1 AAINLME
8 AQAVFDGEEHRVHV
22 RIAEHEGAI
31 YLDLCNSS
39 WQVVQITRDG
49 WLVTD
54 DAPVRFR
61 RSKSMLAL
69 PAPAPGGSVD
79 LLRAFLNVDHI
90 TWILVIA
97 WLVAAFRPR
106 GPYPVLSLFA
116 EQGSGKSTI
125 SRLLRDL
132 VDPNL
137 APLLAE
143 PEDAHS
149 LMIAANNS
157 WCLAYDNLSHIAS
170 WLSDALCRLSTG
182 GGFGTRELYTDQD
195 EIIFESQ
202 RPVLLTSIEEVA
214 ERSDLLDRCLIV
226 SLGQITD
233 DKRRAE
239 AELLSAFE
247 QVRPRILGA
256 LLHAVSVAL
265 RRLPEIKLSNLP
277 RMADFAVWVTAAEPG
292 LGWDEGTFSAAYQG
306 NRDSANEI
314 ALEASVVARPL
325 LELLETEGGWTGPAG
340 E

>member
-1 AAINLME
+1 LECKITSLAAEADKQAHVTGSTGSREKVNDATLAADMAAVWELWHTPGKDGYATIEVNGHNEHWPIRGQTFKRFVSKRFFEENARAITSEALSAAINLME

-116 EQGSGKSTI
+116 EQGSGKITS
-125 SRLLRDL
+125 SAYVREPCVPDL
-132 VDPNL
+132 P
-137 APLLAE
+137 
-143 PEDAHS
+143 H
-149 LMIAANNS
+149 
-157 WCLAYDNLSHIAS
+157 
-170 WLSDALCRLSTG
+170 
-182 GGFGTRELYTDQD
+182 
-195 EIIFESQ
+195 
-202 RPVLLTSIEEVA
+202 
-214 ERSDLLDRCLIV
+214 
-226 SLGQITD
+226 
-233 DKRRAE
+233 
-239 AELLSAFE
+239 
-247 QVRPRILGA
+247 
-256 LLHAVSVAL
+256 
-265 RRLPEIKLSNLP
+265 
-277 RMADFAVWVTAAEPG
+277 
-292 LGWDEGTFSAAYQG
+292 
-306 NRDSANEI
+306 
-314 ALEASVVARPL
+314 
-325 LELLETEGGWTGPAG
+325 
-340 E
+340 